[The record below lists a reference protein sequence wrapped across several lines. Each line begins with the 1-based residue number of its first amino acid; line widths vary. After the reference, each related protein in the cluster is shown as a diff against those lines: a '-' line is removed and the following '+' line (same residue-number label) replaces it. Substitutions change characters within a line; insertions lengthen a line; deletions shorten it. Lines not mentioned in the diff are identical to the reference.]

1 MALQMHKIQ
10 VWSGEIED
18 RPGAAAAKLE
28 LLARANL
35 NLEFVFT
42 RPLPGRPDSIAIFL
56 APNSGPEQAYVA
68 LRAGQAPARDLAIL
82 CVEGCN
88 RCGIGYQIMSRLAI
102 AGTNMRGLSILAVGD
117 RFAAYRALDSEDT
130 VTQAIQVLAGLDA

>member
-28 LLARANL
+28 LLARANV

-42 RPLPGRPDSIAIFL
+42 RPLPGRPDSIAIFR
-56 APNSGPEQAYVA
+56 AN
-68 LRAGQAPARDLAIL
+68 LRP
-82 CVEGCN
+82 
-88 RCGIGYQIMSRLAI
+88 
-102 AGTNMRGLSILAVGD
+102 
-117 RFAAYRALDSEDT
+117 
-130 VTQAIQVLAGLDA
+130 